1 MVGGSSLEGFTV
13 SSANK
18 VMVRRHILLG
28 VRMHGKG
35 VVLMLVGL
43 LELLHGDWGRYKY
56 LLREKVTQ
64 SFGRSFRNLR
74 RSKKT

>member
-1 MVGGSSLEGFTV
+1 MFGGSSLEGFTV

-28 VRMHGKG
+28 VRIHGKG

-74 RSKKT
+74 R

>member
-35 VVLMLVGL
+35 VVLMFGGPSGVATWRLGKIQVS
-43 LELLHGDWGRYKY
+43 LEGEGYAELWA
-56 LLREKVTQ
+56 VI
-64 SFGRSFRNLR
+64 
-74 RSKKT
+74 

>member
-13 SSANK
+13 SSANE

-35 VVLMLVGL
+35 VALMLVGL
-43 LELLHGDWGRYKY
+43 LELLHGDWGR
-56 LLREKVTQ
+56 
-64 SFGRSFRNLR
+64 
-74 RSKKT
+74 

>member
-74 RSKKT
+74 R

>member
-43 LELLHGDWGRYKY
+43 LELLHGDWGRYKC

-74 RSKKT
+74 R

>member
-28 VRMHGKG
+28 VRMRGNG
-35 VVLMLVGL
+35 VALMLAGL
-43 LELLHGDWGRYKY
+43 LELLHWGWGQLHWGRYRAMQ
-56 LLREKVTQ
+56 LI
-64 SFGRSFRNLR
+64 
-74 RSKKT
+74 

>member
-28 VRMHGKG
+28 MRMHGKG

-74 RSKKT
+74 R

>member
-64 SFGRSFRNLR
+64 SIGRSFRNLR
-74 RSKKT
+74 R

>member
-56 LLREKVTQ
+56 LLRDKVTQ

-74 RSKKT
+74 R

>member
-43 LELLHGDWGRYKY
+43 LELLYGDWGRYKY

-64 SFGRSFRNLR
+64 SFGRSFRSLR
-74 RSKKT
+74 RQKKT

>member
-64 SFGRSFRNLR
+64 SFGRSFRNLQR
-74 RSKKT
+74 

>member
-1 MVGGSSLEGFTV
+1 MVGGSSLEGFMV

-74 RSKKT
+74 R

>member
-43 LELLHGDWGRYKY
+43 LELLHGGWGQLHWVRYRAMQ
-56 LLREKVTQ
+56 LI
-64 SFGRSFRNLR
+64 
-74 RSKKT
+74 

>member
-43 LELLHGDWGRYKY
+43 LELLHGDW
-56 LLREKVTQ
+56 EDT
-64 SFGRSFRNLR
+64 SIS
-74 RSKKT
+74 

>member
-1 MVGGSSLEGFTV
+1 MGGGSSLEGFTV

-74 RSKKT
+74 R

>member
-43 LELLHGDWGRYKY
+43 LELTPCCSHQRGGR
-56 LLREKVTQ
+56 L
-64 SFGRSFRNLR
+64 
-74 RSKKT
+74 

>member
-28 VRMHGKG
+28 VRMPGEG

-74 RSKKT
+74 R

>member
-18 VMVRRHILLG
+18 VMVRRYILLG

-74 RSKKT
+74 R

>member
-74 RSKKT
+74 RHKKT

>member
-56 LLREKVTQ
+56 LLREKVMQ

-74 RSKKT
+74 R

>member
-28 VRMHGKG
+28 VRMHGKEMCIRDRLASREG
-35 VVLMLVGL
+35 VVSKTTDRP
-43 LELLHGDWGRYKY
+43 EI
-56 LLREKVTQ
+56 T
-64 SFGRSFRNLR
+64 NL
-74 RSKKT
+74 

>member
-64 SFGRSFRNLR
+64 SFWRSFRNLR
-74 RSKKT
+74 R

>member
-28 VRMHGKG
+28 VRMHGKE
-35 VVLMLVGL
+35 VALMSVDL
-43 LELLHGDWGRYKY
+43 LELLHGDWGQLHWGRYRVMQ
-56 LLREKVTQ
+56 LI
-64 SFGRSFRNLR
+64 
-74 RSKKT
+74 

>member
-35 VVLMLVGL
+35 PNVGGPSGVATWRL
-43 LELLHGDWGRYKY
+43 GKIQVSLEGEGYAELWA
-56 LLREKVTQ
+56 VI
-64 SFGRSFRNLR
+64 
-74 RSKKT
+74 

>member
-1 MVGGSSLEGFTV
+1 MVGRSSLEGFTV
-13 SSANK
+13 SSANE

-35 VVLMLVGL
+35 VVLMLVDL

-74 RSKKT
+74 R

>member
-56 LLREKVTQ
+56 LLKEKVTQ

-74 RSKKT
+74 R

>member
-1 MVGGSSLEGFTV
+1 MVGGSTLEGFTV

-74 RSKKT
+74 R

>member
-43 LELLHGDWGRYKY
+43 LELLHGDWGRYQY

-74 RSKKT
+74 R

>member
-1 MVGGSSLEGFTV
+1 MHDTEVSNMVGGSSLEGFTV
-13 SSANK
+13 SSANE

-56 LLREKVTQ
+56 LLRQKVTQ
-64 SFGRSFRNLR
+64 ELWAVI
-74 RSKKT
+74 

>member
-64 SFGRSFRNLR
+64 SFGRSLRNLR
-74 RSKKT
+74 R

>member
-43 LELLHGDWGRYKY
+43 LELLYGDWGRYKY

-74 RSKKT
+74 R